1 MVLINT
7 NHFERFGLLDYKEAE
22 REKILNISTSPAH
35 RSKSMIEKEEANY
48 MITDKDKIHLSYIKI
63 LVWMVGRVKF

>member
-1 MVLINT
+1 
-7 NHFERFGLLDYKEAE
+7 
-22 REKILNISTSPAH
+22 
-35 RSKSMIEKEEANY
+35 MIEKEEANY